1 MEKYLFRVKGK
12 EQKQFGEPSDCSTDM
27 VFVKGE
33 MEEGMIEKEDP
44 QTTVQS
50 WESIDQAG
58 EEFLS
63 KECLIKGS
71 CVGQEWQ

>member
-50 WESIDQAG
+50 
-58 EEFLS
+58 
-63 KECLIKGS
+63 
-71 CVGQEWQ
+71 